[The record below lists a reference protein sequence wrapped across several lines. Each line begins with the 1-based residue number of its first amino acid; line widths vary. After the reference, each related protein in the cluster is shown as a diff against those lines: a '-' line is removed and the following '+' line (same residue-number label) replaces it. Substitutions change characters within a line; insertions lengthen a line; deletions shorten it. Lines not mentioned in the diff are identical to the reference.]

1 MGTSAQHWPQQNEL
15 LNWCTKMGPAEAAL
29 LVMAGVIYLLWGVQ
43 MFKWLVTINFALMCA
58 CVGAYLGRQGEAEV
72 ICAVIGA
79 FAGAAIA
86 WPLMKYAVALMGGV
100 VGALLGG
107 SVWVT
112 CGLDGRFAWAGAL
125 TGLVALG
132 MLSFIIFRGSII
144 LYMSV
149 QGAAMLVFGVLGLG
163 YKYPSM
169 ASSLNSAMRSKPFL
183 LPMAVILPMVC
194 GFIFQH
200 TKHGGAGKPEGAGG
214 GKK

>member
-1 MGTSAQHWPQQNEL
+1 MGTSTQHWPEQNEL
-15 LNWCTKMGPAEAAL
+15 LTWCHTMGPAEAAL
-29 LVMAGVIYLLWGVQ
+29 LVMAGLIYLLWGVQ

-58 CVGAYLGRQGEAEV
+58 WLGAYLGKQGEASV
-72 ICAVIGA
+72 ICAVVGA

-100 VGALLGG
+100 VGAVLGA
-107 SVWVT
+107 SVWITV
-112 CGLDGRFAWAGAL
+112 GLDPRFASAGAL

-149 QGAAMLVFGVLGLG
+149 QGAAMLVFGILGLG

-169 ASSLNSAMRSKPFL
+169 ASSLNSTMKSKPFL
-183 LPMAVILPMVC
+183 LPMAVVLPMVC

-214 GKK
+214 KK